1 MKELLTV
8 NQVAGILKI
17 HPVHLRRLVS
27 NKRIKFYKVP
37 GVGIRFDPQD
47 IQRMIED
54 SEVKPIDWDEKVQE
68 WRS

>member
-37 GVGIRFDPQD
+37 GVGIRFDSQD
-47 IQRMIED
+47 IQRMIEEG
-54 SEVKPIDWDEKVQE
+54 EVKPVDWDKKVQE